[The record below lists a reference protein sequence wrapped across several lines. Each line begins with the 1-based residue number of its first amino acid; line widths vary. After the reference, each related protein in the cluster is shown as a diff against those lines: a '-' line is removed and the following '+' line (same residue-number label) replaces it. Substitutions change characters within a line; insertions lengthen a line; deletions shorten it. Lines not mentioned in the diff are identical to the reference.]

1 MQRLNRDAIIAI
13 VLLAFCGVFF
23 WASFDIRQP
32 DYGVLLPSTWPR
44 VILGVMALL
53 SVLYL
58 IQSLSA
64 GAETIDDD
72 KYDAEHTRKPGLL
85 GWVEHW
91 KNPLWCFFLFCL
103 YLLTL
108 PVLGMLIGGMTF
120 VYVLMGVLGGWD
132 GNKPIL
138 HAAFALGT
146 IGAMWS
152 LFTFGLGVL
161 LPPGMILGPF

>member
-13 VLLAFCGVFF
+13 FLLAFCGVFF

-44 VILGVMALL
+44 VILAVLAFL

-58 IQSLSA
+58 LQSLSA
-64 GAETIDDD
+64 GAEAIADDQ
-72 KYDAEHTRKPGLL
+72 YGAEHPRGPGFR

-91 KNPLWCFFLFCL
+91 RNPLWCFFLFFL
-103 YLLTL
+103 YLLSL
-108 PVLGMLIGGMTF
+108 PVLGMLIGGVTF
-120 VYVLMGVLGGWD
+120 VYVLMGGLGGWD

-138 HAAFALGT
+138 HAAFAIGT
-146 IGAMWS
+146 IGAMWG

-161 LPPGMILGPF
+161 LPPGMILGRF

>member
-44 VILGVMALL
+44 VVLGVLAFL

-58 IQSLSA
+58 LQSLNA
-64 GAETIDDD
+64 GAEAIEDDE
-72 KYDAEHTRKPGLL
+72 YDAEHAREPGFR
-85 GWVEHW
+85 GWIEHW
-91 KNPLWCFFLFCL
+91 KNPLWCFFLFFL
-103 YLLTL
+103 YLLSL
-108 PVLGMLIGGMTF
+108 PVLGMLIGGVSF

-132 GNKPIL
+132 GNKPII
-138 HAAFALGT
+138 HAVFAIGT

-161 LPPGMILGPF
+161 LPPGMILGSF

>member
-32 DYGVLLPSTWPR
+32 DYGVLMPSTWPR
-44 VILGVMALL
+44 VIIGVMALL

-72 KYDAEHTRKPGLL
+72 KYDAEHARRPG
-85 GWVEHW
+85 
-91 KNPLWCFFLFCL
+91 
-103 YLLTL
+103 
-108 PVLGMLIGGMTF
+108 
-120 VYVLMGVLGGWD
+120 
-132 GNKPIL
+132 
-138 HAAFALGT
+138 
-146 IGAMWS
+146 
-152 LFTFGLGVL
+152 
-161 LPPGMILGPF
+161 